1 MLIFI
6 LLLVSFFLFEGH
18 LSAQEPNTPIKFDGQ
33 IRMRSEADGR
43 DFNSDSDVNTYTL
56 LRTRFGA
63 AVQPLEDVNV
73 YIQLQDSRAFG
84 REPSTLANTSNIDV
98 HQAFFQINNLWNKA
112 IHLKAGRQEMVYGG
126 QRLIGP
132 VGWSNVARSFDG
144 VKLTFGTNS
153 TFDLFS
159 MIINERNVPVP
170 GPATPAATAGRENT
184 DFQFFGAYYKHRKNP
199 NYTLDIYGL
208 FESNLNETAP
218 GENDLNRVTV
228 GGYNK
233 GTFSGHF
240 DFETELA
247 LQLGKR
253 RGQDVSAFMLTGAVG
268 YTFQSSRKPYVSVG
282 LDYLSGMNAGD
293 SDYKAFDTLF
303 ATNHKFYG
311 YMDYF
316 INVPVN
322 ANGQGL
328 RDFMIKVKVPFAGKW
343 NFNAHFHNFR
353 TPKGDEKNL
362 GNELDLILNYKYNS
376 AASFV
381 FGVAFFIPG
390 DSLEQRFTNNDV
402 GVWSYTTLL
411 VSF

>member
-1 MLIFI
+1 MFVFI
-6 LLLVSFFLFEGH
+6 LLLVSLFLFEGH
-18 LSAQEPNTPIKFDGQ
+18 LSAQGSNTPIKFDGQ

-112 IHLKAGRQEMVYGG
+112 IHIKAGRQEMVYGG
-126 QRLIGP
+126 QRLIGA

-170 GPATPAATAGRENT
+170 GAATPAATAGRENA

-208 FESNLNETAP
+208 FESNLNETIP

-353 TPKGDEKNL
+353 SAKGDEKNL
-362 GNELDLILNYKYNS
+362 GNELDVILNYKYNS
-376 AASFV
+376 VASFV

-390 DSLEQRFTNNDV
+390 DLLEQRFTNNDV

-411 VSF
+411 VNF